1 MERLQLKGGSGDEE
15 QYFIEVMVKTKSLE
29 GVGGGMTPVGNNGM
43 QGSMMVGDRNAVQ

>member
-1 MERLQLKGGSGDEE
+1 MLLKGGSGDEEE

-29 GVGGGMTPVGNNGM
+29 GAGGGMTPVGNIGM

>member
-29 GVGGGMTPVGNNGM
+29 GVGGGMTPNNGM